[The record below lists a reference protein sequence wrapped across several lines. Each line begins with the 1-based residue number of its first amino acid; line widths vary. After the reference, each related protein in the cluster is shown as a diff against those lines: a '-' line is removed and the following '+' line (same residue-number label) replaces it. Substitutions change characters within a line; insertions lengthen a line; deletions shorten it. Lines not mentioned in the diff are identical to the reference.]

1 MVERLNVQDGGF
13 AVEIATN
20 LSGYGYFNPNE
31 IEINKGIFETL
42 AENGGAIR
50 LSIYDGD
57 FYMLGD
63 VLLNDYNGEIYQNPQ
78 TGNVQ
83 SSCTMKKV
91 VVENKKVI
99 SASGKIKNFKVLA
112 TLGDGVDTD
121 NNQNSSE
128 DTNISNIIKID
139 SNTNIKLEA
148 TSNAIPND
156 TTMEIIEIVSGEKFE
171 AIKKVLIGIE
181 NFKAFDITLKSNNTN
196 IQPNGKVK
204 ISIPIPE
211 NFDTSRL
218 IAYRVDADNSKV
230 EYQVTVA
237 NGYATFETDH
247 FSIYVLGEREKVSGE
262 NQDTTDENVLG
273 TNDTKLPKTGEENNV
288 FAKWLSIV
296 VVLGIFWI
304 LSMLLIEKKKKKMN
318 QSTTKRK

>member
-1 MVERLNVQDGGF
+1 MVEHINVQDGGF
-13 AVEIATN
+13 AIEIATN
-20 LSGYGYFNPNE
+20 LFGYGYFNPNE
-31 IEINKGIFETL
+31 IEIRKGTFETL

-50 LSIYDGD
+50 LSIYDGG

-78 TGNVQ
+78 TGKAQ

-99 SASGKIKNFKVLA
+99 SASGKIKNFKVIA
-112 TLGDGVDTD
+112 ILGNESDTD
-121 NNQNSSE
+121 DNNNVQ
-128 DTNISNIIKID
+128 TIIKKD

-148 TSNAIPND
+148 SSNIIPENI
-156 TTMEIIEIVSGEKFE
+156 TMDIIEIKSGEKFNQ
-171 AIKKVLIGIE
+171 IKNNLTKIE

-211 NFDTSRL
+211 NFNASKL
-218 IAYRVDADNSKV
+218 IAYRFDNDNSKI

-247 FSIYVLGEREKVSGE
+247 FSIYVLGERTEVSDK
-262 NQDTTDENVLG
+262 NQDETDENVVG
-273 TNDTKLPKTGEENNV
+273 TNNTKLPQTGEETNA
-288 FAKWLSIV
+288 FAKWLSIAIP
-296 VVLGIFWI
+296 LGIFW
-304 LSMLLIEKKKKKMN
+304 LVSMLLIDREKKKMTKK
-318 QSTTKRK
+318 

>member
-78 TGNVQ
+78 TGKVQ

-128 DTNISNIIKID
+128 DTNIPNIIKID

-148 TSNAIPND
+148 TSDTIPNN
-156 TTMEIIEIVSGEKFE
+156 TTMDIIEIVSGEKFE
-171 AIKKVLIGIE
+171 AIKKALIGIE
-181 NFKAFDITLKSNNTN
+181 DFKAFDITLKSNNTN
-196 IQPNGKVK
+196 MQPNGKVK

-211 NFDTSRL
+211 NFDASRL
-218 IAYRVDADNSKV
+218 IAYRIEDDNSKV

-237 NGYATFETDH
+237 NGYAIFETDH
-247 FSIYVLGEREKVSGE
+247 FSIYILGERTKVSGE
-262 NQDTTDENVLG
+262 NQDKTDENVIV
-273 TNDTKLPKTGEENNV
+273 TNNVKLPQTGEETSAFV
-288 FAKWLSIV
+288 KWLSIAIP
-296 VVLGIFWI
+296 LGIFW
-304 LSMLLIEKKKKKMN
+304 LVSMLLIDREKKKMA
-318 QSTTKRK
+318 KR